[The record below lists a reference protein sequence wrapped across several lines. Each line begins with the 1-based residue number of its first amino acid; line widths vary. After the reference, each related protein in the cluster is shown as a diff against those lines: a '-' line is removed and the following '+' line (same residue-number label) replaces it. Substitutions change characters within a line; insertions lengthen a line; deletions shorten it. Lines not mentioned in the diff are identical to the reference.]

1 MKVLITLKKT
11 NNGRVELSCLRSTNE
26 RGRIGMGCS
35 LPPFNPNAMPE
46 VEAIL
51 RNLGVDDAVAT
62 DRIARLRQAG
72 PNELVKVEDRDV
84 PEDVLQENGF
94 EGI

>member
-1 MKVLITLKKT
+1 
-11 NNGRVELSCLRSTNE
+11 
-26 RGRIGMGCS
+26 MGAT
-35 LPPFNPNAMPE
+35 LPPFNPNAMAE

-51 RNLGVDDAVAT
+51 RNLGVDDGVTA

-72 PNELVKVEDRDV
+72 ANELVKVEDRDV
-84 PEDVLQENGF
+84 PEDVLRENGF

>member
-1 MKVLITLKKT
+1 MAEI
-11 NNGRVELSCLRSTNE
+11 
-26 RGRIGMGCS
+26 
-35 LPPFNPNAMPE
+35 
-46 VEAIL
+46 EAIL
-51 RNLGVDDAVAT
+51 RNLGVDDSVAT

-72 PNELVKVEDRDV
+72 PNELVKVEDRNV